1 MAKTRKRMSPSAA
14 RKAYYELPVTE
25 SPCEFLKG
33 YGNWGLT
40 EAEYKKAKRLARLA
54 CPSKAR

>member
-1 MAKTRKRMSPSAA
+1 MAKARRKMSPSAA

-40 EAEYKKAKRLARLA
+40 EAEYKKAKWLARLA
-54 CPSKAR
+54 CPGKA